1 MSFANPRELAASA
14 RRWSRS
20 WPARYGFAV
29 VMVAIATALQFGL
42 LWLGPFHLAFI
53 LYYPAVVVIA
63 MWAGFWPGIV
73 GTLLATLA
81 GDYFFLEPRY
91 SFAVQGP
98 EDLIGPALF
107 SIIGASLTLLTCSRT
122 EATEALKESETDLKR
137 AQAVAHIGSWR
148 VDIVKNAMTLS
159 DEAYRIIGL
168 PPGESVSMEQ
178 AISILHP
185 DDRERVL
192 RDWTAALETGSYEG
206 EDQVLVQG
214 NRRWV
219 HIQAKVERN
228 REGQA
233 QVALGTVQDITER
246 KQSDHSLRLFRALI
260 DQSNDAVEVV
270 DPETLRF
277 LDVNEKACTD
287 LGYTREEL
295 LSMTVFDI
303 NLNRDEAEHEKA
315 VANARDAGYA
325 IMQVIHR
332 RKDGSTF
339 PVEISLKCVQMERRH
354 IIAFCRD
361 ISERK
366 RAEDALRE
374 SEDRYRDLVENS
386 DDLVCTHDLEGRL
399 ISVNAAPARLLGY
412 EVAELGKIPMR
423 ELVAPEFREQ
433 FDAYLMRI
441 RTTGADKGLL
451 TVLTRTGERRIWKYS
466 NTLRTK
472 GVASPIV
479 RGMAHD
485 VTEKRRSELALRAAK
500 EFSENLIQTANVMIL
515 GLDTDGNVNLFNDAG
530 EEITGYTFA
539 ELKGKSWEILV
550 PRDRFPQLWE
560 EFDRLVGGTAG
571 KIYENPILTKR
582 GEERYI
588 AWRSSTV
595 RVNGKV
601 VATISFGSD
610 ITEQT
615 KAEHERKRAE
625 VALRESEA
633 HFRILVEQALDGIFI
648 ADAQG
653 KYLDV
658 NSAGAAMLGYT
669 REEIL
674 RRSVADVVAAE
685 ERPRIAE
692 EFARLLGSTTI
703 RSEWKF
709 RRGDGKF
716 FSGEVVGRRLPDGRL
731 QGILRDMTERRRA
744 EEILQQSEERFRVAL
759 KDSPI
764 TVFSQDRDLRY
775 TWIYNPHLNWQKEI
789 IGKSDDEII
798 GAERARSLVDLKR
811 RVLETGAGMREE
823 VVIAHNGT
831 KDSFDV
837 TIEPL
842 FDSERNVIGITGASM
857 DIARMRELADRLHE
871 TKEKLAQE
879 KLYLEGEIETE
890 LGFEEIIGQSS
901 SLREVL
907 QKVRVVAPTDSTV
920 LLLGETGTGKELV
933 ARSVHTLSPRHDQSF
948 IKLNCAAVPSGL
960 LESELFG
967 HEKGAFT
974 GAVNQKL
981 GRLELADK
989 GTLFLD
995 EVGELPLELQ
1005 PKLLRVLQDRE
1016 FERLGGVKTLQVDV
1030 RIISATNRDLQKDV
1044 AEKRFREDLFYR
1056 LNVFPLQLPPLR
1068 DRRSDIPVLV
1078 HHFVRKHAGR
1088 MGRQIELIPNETM
1101 RVLQNWNWP
1110 GNIREL
1116 ENMIERMVILS
1127 KGQTLAAPPA
1137 ELDVPQGLTED
1148 NLTEMEREHI
1158 IRVLRETHGVL
1169 SGPEGAANRLGIKRT
1184 TLQSMLKR
1192 FDIEVDH
1199 FRRGTGTFGPD

>member
-1 MSFANPRELAASA
+1 MSFADPRELAVSA
-14 RRWSRS
+14 RRWVRS
-20 WPARYGFAV
+20 WLGRYGLAV
-29 VMVAIATALQFGL
+29 VMVIIATVLQFGL
-42 LWLGPFHLAFI
+42 RLLGLSHLPYLLFV
-53 LYYPAVVVIA
+53 PAVLLVA
-63 MWAGFWPGIV
+63 RLAGFWPGI
-73 GTLLATLA
+73 GATVLSTVA
-81 GDYFFLEPRY
+81 GGFFL
-91 SFAVQGP
+91 FAQGKVLEVRTP
-98 EDLIGPALF
+98 EDFVRPVLFLIVGMF
-107 SIIGASLTLLTCSRT
+107 LTAVTCSGT
-122 EATEALKESETDLKR
+122 ETTEALKEREADLNR

-148 VDIVKNAMTLS
+148 IDLAKNAITLS

-233 QVALGTVQDITER
+233 QVALGTVQDITEH

-260 DQSNDAVEVV
+260 DQSNDAVEVL
-270 DPETLRF
+270 DPVTLRF

-295 LSMTVFDI
+295 LSMTVFDV
-303 NLNRDEAEHEKA
+303 NLNLDEAEHEKA

-339 PVEISLKCVQMERRH
+339 PVEISLKCVQMERRY

-374 SEDRYRDLVENS
+374 SEDRYRDLVEHS

-399 ISVNAAPARLLGY
+399 ISVNPALVRLLGY
-412 EVAELGKIPMR
+412 EVAELVKIPMR

-441 RTTGADKGLL
+441 RTAGADKGLL
-451 TVLTRTGERRIWKYS
+451 TVLTRTGERRVWKYS

-550 PRDRFPQLWE
+550 PRDRFPQVWE

-601 VATISFGSD
+601 GATISFGSD

-685 ERPRIAE
+685 DRPRIAE

-709 RRGDGKF
+709 QRGDGKF
-716 FSGEVVGRRLPDGRL
+716 FP
-731 QGILRDMTERRRA
+731 
-744 EEILQQSEERFRVAL
+744 
-759 KDSPI
+759 
-764 TVFSQDRDLRY
+764 
-775 TWIYNPHLNWQKEI
+775 
-789 IGKSDDEII
+789 
-798 GAERARSLVDLKR
+798 ARSSADGCPMGVC
-811 RVLETGAGMREE
+811 RE
-823 VVIAHNGT
+823 
-831 KDSFDV
+831 SF
-837 TIEPL
+837 
-842 FDSERNVIGITGASM
+842 
-857 DIARMRELADRLHE
+857 
-871 TKEKLAQE
+871 
-879 KLYLEGEIETE
+879 
-890 LGFEEIIGQSS
+890 
-901 SLREVL
+901 
-907 QKVRVVAPTDSTV
+907 
-920 LLLGETGTGKELV
+920 
-933 ARSVHTLSPRHDQSF
+933 
-948 IKLNCAAVPSGL
+948 
-960 LESELFG
+960 
-967 HEKGAFT
+967 
-974 GAVNQKL
+974 
-981 GRLELADK
+981 
-989 GTLFLD
+989 
-995 EVGELPLELQ
+995 
-1005 PKLLRVLQDRE
+1005 
-1016 FERLGGVKTLQVDV
+1016 
-1030 RIISATNRDLQKDV
+1030 AT
-1044 AEKRFREDLFYR
+1044 
-1056 LNVFPLQLPPLR
+1056 
-1068 DRRSDIPVLV
+1068 
-1078 HHFVRKHAGR
+1078 
-1088 MGRQIELIPNETM
+1088 
-1101 RVLQNWNWP
+1101 
-1110 GNIREL
+1110 
-1116 ENMIERMVILS
+1116 
-1127 KGQTLAAPPA
+1127 
-1137 ELDVPQGLTED
+1137 
-1148 NLTEMEREHI
+1148 
-1158 IRVLRETHGVL
+1158 
-1169 SGPEGAANRLGIKRT
+1169 
-1184 TLQSMLKR
+1184 
-1192 FDIEVDH
+1192 
-1199 FRRGTGTFGPD
+1199 